1 MVFFATCA
9 TNQQDIL
16 EKEIRALGV
25 EEAIINAGGVEFE
38 ATLEQAYN
46 FCLYTRVSS
55 KLMLAL
61 YEDDDI
67 QNADELYDSAV
78 QIPWEE
84 YITPETTFSISQ
96 TVINCNWLK
105 NGHFAAVRLKDAIV
119 DRIRLKFDGE
129 RPNVDK
135 DNADVSFHIH
145 VRGDQI
151 SYLVDFSGKS
161 LHKRGYRK
169 SFIDAAMR
177 ETLAATVLKRSEY
190 RRVLESEEELE
201 VVPTLLDPFCGSGTI
216 LIEAALWVSKV
227 APGLIDVDRFAF
239 YKLPLHDEAIWKTV
253 LDAAILEE
261 EKGAEKEF
269 KFYGWDIDAKSIEV
283 AKKNAAAAGVL
294 DKIEFE
300 VKDFTKITKED
311 IPSSTGYIV
320 TDPPYGIRLAD
331 SKIDLLYQSIGK
343 VLNQLFGGWNV
354 SIICGEQELLS
365 FINMKPNRTNSI
377 NNGGLD
383 CQIAHYYVFSD
394 EEREEMTRKAI
405 EKKAERLAAPLSE
418 GAQMAYNRLIKNI
431 EAIKPIM
438 EKEGVTN
445 YRIYD
450 ADMPEYS
457 AAIDIYGDQFI
468 NLQEYAAPSSIPEED
483 AQRRLEE
490 LIFATERATG
500 IDIDNIFVKRRT
512 PQKGTNQYNKIA
524 NKNRFYIMKENGAK
538 YLVNFQDYLDTGVFL
553 DHRPVRKM
561 IGEMSK
567 GKRFLNLFCYTA
579 TATIQAAKGGALS
592 TVSVDASAT
601 YLDWAE
607 SNMELNAFKGMNH
620 FFYKD
625 DCMSYLY
632 NSHDKY
638 DLIFCDPPT
647 FSNSK
652 SRDSFDVDR
661 DHKRLI
667 HLCMH
672 HLDENGV
679 LIFSNN
685 YRKFKLDD
693 FIYQDYDVKD
703 ITLDTIGEDFKRD
716 PKIHQCYIITER
728 KAAKLVSKTKI
739 TVKRKSPENIN
750 INEKAKEEI
759 VSEEKVEEQPKQ
771 SYEKYDSSDL
781 VLHF

>member
-16 EKEIRALGV
+16 EKEIKALGV
-25 EEAIINAGGVEFE
+25 EEAIVSAGGVEFE
-38 ATLEQAYN
+38 GTLEQAYN

-55 KLMLAL
+55 KLMLNL
-61 YEDDDI
+61 FEDDDI

-84 YITPETTFSISQ
+84 YLTPETTFSISQ
-96 TVINCNWLK
+96 TVISCSWLK

-119 DRIRLKFDGE
+119 DRIREKFDGE

-145 VRGDQI
+145 VKGNQI
-151 SYLVDFSGKS
+151 SYLVDFSGKT

-177 ETLAATVLKRSEY
+177 ETLAATVLKRSEF

-201 VVPTLLDPFCGSGTI
+201 VIPTLLDPFCGSGTI
-216 LIEAALWVSKV
+216 LIEAALWISKV
-227 APGLIDVDRFAF
+227 APGLIDVDRFSF
-239 YKLPLHDEAIWKTV
+239 YRLPLHDEAVWKKV

-261 EKGAEKEF
+261 EKGIEKEY
-269 KFYGWDIDAKSIEV
+269 KFYGWDIDPKSIEV
-283 AKKNAAAAGVL
+283 AKKNAQAAGVL
-294 DKIEFE
+294 DKIQFE
-300 VKDFTKITKED
+300 VKDFTKITQED
-311 IPSSTGYIV
+311 VPSSTGYIV

-331 SKIDLLYQSIGK
+331 NQIDLLYQSIGK
-343 VLNQLFGGWNV
+343 QLNSFFGGWNV

-365 FINMKPNRTNSI
+365 FINMKPNRTNSV
-377 NNGGLD
+377 NNGGID

-405 EKKAERLAAPLSE
+405 DKKAERLATPLSD
-418 GAQMAYNRLIKNI
+418 GAQMAYNRLVKNL
-431 EAIKPIM
+431 EALKPIM

-457 AAIDIYGDQFI
+457 AAIDIYGNQFI

-500 IDIDNIFVKRRT
+500 IDIDNIFVKSRT
-512 PQKGTNQYNKIA
+512 PQKGANQYNKIA
-524 NKNRFYIMKENGAK
+524 NKNRFYIMKENGSK

-553 DHRPVRKM
+553 DHRPVRKL
-561 IGEMSK
+561 ISEMSE
-567 GKRFLNLFCYTA
+567 GKRFLNLFCYTG

-592 TVSVDASAT
+592 TVSVDSSAT

-607 SNMELNAFKGMNH
+607 SNMELNAYKGMNH
-620 FFYKD
+620 FYYKE
-625 DCMSYLY
+625 DCMSFLY
-632 NSHDKY
+632 NTHDKY

-652 SRDSFDVDR
+652 GRDSFDVDS

-667 HLCMH
+667 HLCMR

-685 YRKFKLDD
+685 YRKFKLDEY
-693 FIYQDYDVKD
+693 IYQDYDVKN
-703 ITLDTIGEDFKRD
+703 ISLDTIGEDFKRD
-716 PKIHQCYIITER
+716 LKIHQCYLITER
-728 KAAKLVSKTKI
+728 KIVKLNNKTKI
-739 TVKRKSPENIN
+739 TVKRKVAGSTDLD
-750 INEKAKEEI
+750 A
-759 VSEEKVEEQPKQ
+759 SYVEETISEAEVISTPEVI
-771 SYEKYDSSDL
+771 S
-781 VLHF
+781 